1 MTILHYLQGLRVDAA
16 KNMLRYSSED
26 LSSIAAYLCF
36 PSQSRFGE
44 AFKQFTGTTP
54 KKYREQSM

>member
-1 MTILHYLQGLRVDAA
+1 M
-16 KNMLRYSSED
+16 
-26 LSSIAAYLCF
+26 AAYLCF

-44 AFKQFTGTTP
+44 VFKQFTGTTP